1 MQFDSK
7 VNDLLFSS
15 NALEKSSPAFLK
27 VEIESFNKAP
37 FGKAIVNIDQFLP
50 RILHSKLTMEFN
62 KARNIIGL
70 RVLSDNVIWLWIKDK
85 SVVVVDPSVHEPVIR
100 YINENN
106 FHLEAILQTHHHS
119 DHIGGTKFL
128 IERWPN
134 VKVIASSKEK
144 KRIPFQNVS
153 VEDGETLNVLGEEV
167 KIIEVIGHTSSH
179 IAFFLNGEN
188 PVLFI
193 GDTLFSGGCGRI
205 FEGTH
210 QQMYSSLERIKSLPK
225 NTLIYCA
232 HEYTKGNILWALN
245 LKPKDQDIKNKLSEV
260 EKKLSLNELTI
271 PFLLDEEMKINLFL
285 RAKNLEEFT
294 FLRANKDLWV

>member
-1 MQFDSK
+1 LQFDSK
-7 VNDLLFSS
+7 VNDLFLSS
-15 NALEKSSPAFLK
+15 NASEKSNPALLK
-27 VEIESFNKAP
+27 VEIESFNRAP
-37 FGKAIVNIDQFLP
+37 FGKAIVNIDQFLTK
-50 RILHSKLTMEFN
+50 ILHSKLTMEFN

-70 RVLSDNVIWLWIKDK
+70 RVLSDNIIWLWVKDK
-85 SVVVVDPSVHEPVIR
+85 SVVVVDPSVHEPVNK

-106 FHLEAILQTHHHS
+106 LHLEAILQTHHHS
-119 DHIGGTKFL
+119 DHIGGTKSL
-128 IERWPN
+128 IDKWPN

-153 VEDGETLNVLGEEV
+153 VEDGETLNILGEEV
-167 KIIEVIGHTSSH
+167 KIIEVLGHTSSH
-179 IAFFLNGEN
+179 IAFFLNGKN

-205 FEGTH
+205 FEGTY

-232 HEYTKGNILWALN
+232 HEYTKANILWALN

>member
-1 MQFDSK
+1 
-7 VNDLLFSS
+7 
-15 NALEKSSPAFLK
+15 
-27 VEIESFNKAP
+27 
-37 FGKAIVNIDQFLP
+37 
-50 RILHSKLTMEFN
+50 MEFN
-62 KARNIIGL
+62 KAQNIIGL
-70 RVLSDNVIWLWIKDK
+70 RVLNDNVIWLWVKGK
-85 SVVVVDPSVHEPVIR
+85 SVVVIDPSVHDPVIR
-100 YINENN
+100 YIEENN
-106 FHLEAILQTHHHS
+106 FHLKAVLQTHHHS
-119 DHIGGTKFL
+119 DHIGGTKYL

-134 VKVIASSKEK
+134 VEVIASSKEK
-144 KRIPFQNVS
+144 KRIPFQNIS
-153 VEDGETLNVLGEEV
+153 VEDGESLSILGEEV
-167 KIIEVIGHTSSH
+167 KIIEVLGHTSSH
-179 IAFFLNGEN
+179 ISFFLNGKN

-205 FEGTH
+205 FEGTY

-232 HEYTKGNILWALN
+232 HEYTKGNLLWALN

-260 EKKLSLNELTI
+260 EKKLSLNQLTI